1 MSRRLL
7 SILCAAGIAAVVA
20 PLQSATAQ
28 DTKSAT
34 ATPAAP
40 ASALAPKHNCK
51 QPERPNQFA
60 SENEQKVFIKQVD
73 AYRDCLLAFRSEMSE
88 KAKAYVEA
96 GNKAIDEFNAF
107 AGSLA
112 KR

>member
-1 MSRRLL
+1 
-7 SILCAAGIAAVVA
+7 
-20 PLQSATAQ
+20 
-28 DTKSAT
+28 
-34 ATPAAP
+34 
-40 ASALAPKHNCK
+40 
-51 QPERPNQFA
+51 
-60 SENEQKVFIKQVD
+60 
-73 AYRDCLLAFRSEMSE
+73 MSE

>member
-1 MSRRLL
+1 MSRLL
-7 SILCAAGIAAVVA
+7 NSIAYAAVVVTSA
-20 PLQSATAQ
+20 AYVQSALGQ
-28 DTKSAT
+28 DAKAPS
-34 ATPAAP
+34 AAP
-40 ASALAPKHNCK
+40 AAATSALAPKHTCK

-112 KR
+112 KK